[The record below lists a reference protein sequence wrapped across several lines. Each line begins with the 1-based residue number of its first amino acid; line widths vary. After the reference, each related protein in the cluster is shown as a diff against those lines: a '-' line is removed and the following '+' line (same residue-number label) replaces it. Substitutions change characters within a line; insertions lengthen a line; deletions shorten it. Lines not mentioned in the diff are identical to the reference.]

1 MPAAVLRRYLRSFAS
16 LGKVHRSFFGFT
28 CSIPDFVYKRI
39 TAQWPAKNTR
49 WTVAG
54 TQWHRLRFKLAV
66 CVQGC
71 DSVCAKMTS
80 HAPQFTWH
88 SVMDILNDVPLN
100 QKKKPQWMAATSK
113 GIYIESN
120 CSKSD
125 LFKPESPG
133 RFSIFHIQESF
144 LRSAPKRNKQ
154 LHHST
159 RDKIDRISPTKSYI
173 YIPFWCKFTNI
184 SSCGA

>member
-1 MPAAVLRRYLRSFAS
+1 M
-16 LGKVHRSFFGFT
+16 
-28 CSIPDFVYKRI
+28 C
-39 TAQWPAKNTR
+39 R
-49 WTVAG
+49 WT
-54 TQWHRLRFKLAV
+54 
-66 CVQGC
+66 
-71 DSVCAKMTS
+71 
-80 HAPQFTWH
+80 
-88 SVMDILNDVPLN
+88 
-100 QKKKPQWMAATSK
+100 KKNPQWMAATCK

-159 RDKIDRISPTKSYI
+159 GDKIDRISPTKSYI
-173 YIPFWCKFTNI
+173 YFPFWCKFTNI
-184 SSCGA
+184 SSCGAQIIKFKKSIEPWTKPVEIHQPKGTFTFLFDVNLPTNLHRIFKTSLLHLQLIVLR